1 MEKLQNLLK
10 REAVAGEYGIEV
22 EVEGEGIAEIQS
34 NLWITERDGSLRGN
48 YPNQAAEFVLKKPV
62 SFHNAVKAVN
72 TLFRTQRLQGA
83 KLNFSFRTS
92 IHVHMNMLNYT
103 LPQIYNT
110 IYTYFLIEDVLV
122 EYCGASR
129 KANRFCLTANAA
141 EGILD
146 IVKHIFVQ
154 GERGIDEI
162 KRLNGDAVRY
172 AALNLHGLRK
182 YGSLEFRAMR
192 GTDDIETIVN
202 WLTALHNLK
211 EFATKYKS
219 VADIHDE
226 FLHQGPKDFL
236 KAVLGDVYESFSIPE
251 EEQMLNR
258 SFSITLDLA
267 HAVPE
272 MKEEKPKEAA
282 KPDDGLKED
291 FAMWDR
297 DEVNRRIRAEVER
310 IQAHRN
316 APDFRA
322 ERLAD
327 FFPAAPRVD
336 LNAVDLRELL
346 NQPMQAPE

>member
-10 REAVAGEYGIEV
+10 REAVAGEYGIEI
-22 EVEGEGIAEIQS
+22 EVEGAGLKEMQTAT
-34 NLWITERDGSLRGN
+34 WVTERDGSLRGN
-48 YPNQAAEFVLKKPV
+48 YPDQAAEFVFKKPLAFNE
-62 SFHNAVKAVN
+62 SIKAIN
-72 TLFRTQRLQGA
+72 SLFRSQRTAGA
-83 KLNFSFRTS
+83 RFDFSFRTS

-110 IYTYFLIEDVLV
+110 IYTYFLVEDVLV

-236 KAVLGDVYESFSIPE
+236 KAVLGDVYEAFSIPE

-272 MKEEKPKEAA
+272 MKEEAA
-282 KPDDGLKED
+282 KPDDDPEKD
-291 FAMWDR
+291 FVMDVNNWNPQ
-297 DEVNRRIRAEVER
+297 EINRRIQAEVER
-310 IQAHRN
+310 IHAHRN
-316 APDFRA
+316 APGFRA
-322 ERLAD
+322 NRLAD
-327 FFPAAPRVD
+327 FFPAAPIFNQVIMD
-336 LNAVDLRELL
+336 EIAD
-346 NQPMQAPE
+346 QPMRAPE

>member
-1 MEKLQNLLK
+1 MEKLQNLLN
-10 REAVAGEYGIEV
+10 REAVEGEYGVEIEV
-22 EVEGEGIAEIQS
+22 EGAGLEQVDTATW
-34 NLWITERDGSLRGN
+34 LTERDGSLRGN
-48 YPNQAAEFVLKKPV
+48 YPDQAAEFVFKRPL
-62 SFHNAVKAVN
+62 SFTSSVKAIN
-72 TLFRTQRLQGA
+72 SLFRTQREAGA
-83 KLNFSFRTS
+83 KFDFSFRTS
-92 IHVHMNMLNYT
+92 IHVHMNMLSYT
-103 LPQIYNT
+103 LPQIYNV
-110 IYTYFLIEDVLV
+110 IYTYYLVEDVLV

-162 KRLNGDAVRY
+162 NRLNGDAVRY

-282 KPDDGLKED
+282 KPDDGLRED
-291 FAMWDR
+291 VAMWDQE
-297 DEVNRRIRAEVER
+297 EVNRRIQAEVER

-316 APDFRA
+316 APGFRA

-327 FFPAAPRVD
+327 FFPAAPVFNQVIMD
-336 LNAVDLRELL
+336 EL
-346 NQPMQAPE
+346 E